1 MSSIVNWGKG
11 FLRSDR
17 PQKPSIFWRLQ
28 RGFIFT
34 LLNKLIGIS
43 IPFTR
48 RNHFEVVELRTGYLK
63 AVIQLR
69 GNKNHIGTMYAGAMF
84 LLAEVPGG
92 IVSLF
97 EFGSGY
103 FPILKELKMRYLLPA
118 TSDLTIEF
126 SLTHAEL
133 DAIKQGADEKG
144 KSDFTL
150 TLDLKDDKGVVVAQS
165 VALYQLRVKR

>member
-17 PQKPSIFWRLQ
+17 PQKPSFFWRLQ

-34 LLNKLIGIS
+34 VLNKLIGIS

-48 RNHFEVVELRTGYLK
+48 RNHFKVVEMRTGYLK
-63 AVIQLR
+63 AVIRLR

-103 FPILKELKMRYLLPA
+103 FPILKELKMCYLLPA
-118 TSDLTIEF
+118 TSDLTIEV
-126 SLTHAEL
+126 SMTQAEL
-133 DAIKQGADEKG
+133 DAIRQTADEKG

-165 VALYQLRVKR
+165 VGLYQLRVKK